1 MEYGAAP
8 LRLNVTKDLCRFLA
22 GIRFEDLPGAAV
34 HAGRRGVLDWLGCAL
49 AACMHPEVDTLLSVL
64 KAASSSEHASVIG
77 RGTRL
82 GLLEAPLVN
91 GQMGH
96 LLDFDDTHM
105 GGVVLH
111 TSSPVLPTLFALA
124 ETRTVSG
131 RELIAAYAA
140 GFEAGVRVG
149 KASPKHHDGG
159 WHLTGTLGTI
169 AAAAAAGRLIGLD
182 QQRMTHAVGI
192 AATQAAGMQQNR
204 GTMSKSFHA
213 GRAASNGLLAAL
225 LAERGFDSS
234 DEIIEG
240 KRGFCRIYS
249 TVAQPELALEGL
261 GSRWEIA
268 GNGHKP
274 YACGVVLHPSI
285 DAMIALSRSSN
296 LAPAA
301 VERAELR
308 VNPLAVRITGIAE
321 PQTGLQSK
329 FSIGHSAAVAFTD
342 RAAGIAQYSDER
354 AKDPQVIALRSRVT
368 VTPDEALRKDEAR
381 GTVVATL
388 GQRFDTHVAHA
399 TGTVDNPMSDTAIEA
414 KFYAN
419 AGPVVGA
426 EGAKQIAAEVWR
438 LDRLGDIA
446 SLISLAAG
454 RPSAR
459 NAPGRKHA

>member
-22 GIRFEDLPGAAV
+22 GIRFEDLPDAAV

-49 AACMHPEVDTLLSVL
+49 AASTHPEADTLLSVL
-64 KAASSSEHASVIG
+64 QATSSSEHASVIG
-77 RGTRL
+77 RGVRL
-82 GLLEAPLVN
+82 GLIEAPLVN

-111 TSSPVLPTLFALA
+111 TSSPVLPALFALA
-124 ETRTVSG
+124 ETRTVTG

-140 GFEAGVRVG
+140 GFEVGVRVG

-169 AAAAAAGRLIGLD
+169 AAAAAAGRLMGLD
-182 QQRMTHAVGI
+182 QKRMTHAVGI
-192 AATQAAGMQQNR
+192 GATQAAGMQQNR

-213 GRAASNGLLAAL
+213 GRAASSGLFAAL

-249 TVAQPELALEGL
+249 TVAQPELVLEGL

-268 GNGHKP
+268 SNGHKP
-274 YACGVVLHPSI
+274 YACGVVLHPAI
-285 DAMIALSRSSN
+285 DAMIALSRSSD
-296 LAPAA
+296 LALAA
-301 VERAELR
+301 VARVELR

-329 FSIGHSAAVAFTD
+329 FSIGHSAAVAFID
-342 RAAGIAQYSDER
+342 RAAGIAQYSGAR
-354 AKDPQVIALRSRVT
+354 AKDPQVIALRSRIT

-381 GTVVATL
+381 GTVVATS
-388 GQRFDTHVAHA
+388 GKRFDTHIAHA
-399 TGTVDNPMSDTAIEA
+399 TGTVDNPMPDTAIEA
-414 KFYAN
+414 KFLAN
-419 AGPVVGA
+419 AGPVVGT
-426 EGAKQIAAEVWR
+426 EGAKQIAAEVLR
-438 LDRLGDIA
+438 LERLGDVA
-446 SLISLAAG
+446 QLVSRAAG
-454 RPSAR
+454 RPSAK
-459 NAPGRKHA
+459 NVPGRKHA